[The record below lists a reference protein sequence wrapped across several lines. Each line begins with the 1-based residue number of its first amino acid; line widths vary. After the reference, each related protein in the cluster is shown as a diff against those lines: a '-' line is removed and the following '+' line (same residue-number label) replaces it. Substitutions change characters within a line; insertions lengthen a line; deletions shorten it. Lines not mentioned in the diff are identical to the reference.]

1 MARIGVI
8 PGDGIANE
16 VIPEA
21 VKVLRAVDDLFQIK
35 LEFEFF
41 DFGAER
47 YLRTGQAVPD
57 DIDRFFVELPSRF
70 DCVLF
75 GAGVPLD

>member
-8 PGDGIANE
+8 PGNGIANE

-21 VKVLRAVDDLFQIK
+21 VKVLRAVDDLFRIK

-41 DFGAER
+41 DFGAGPAEVLRGAAQATVLDNER
-47 YLRTGQAVPD
+47 FAGIQARV
-57 DIDRFFVELPSRF
+57 SR
-70 DCVLF
+70 LTEE
-75 GAGVPLD
+75 PN